1 MSAQTAFRFPSVVD
15 QWTNLFVAPV
25 YVVGGQ
31 SVLQDVYNLQE
42 SNIYPLDGNNPVLSK
57 PILTDVF
64 DIPVFGPEKVTA
76 FEIGY
81 KGLYLNRKFLFDG
94 YVFYNNYNLTIFPI
108 IFFCI
113 LILLILSYNFIL
125 EFVKKYF
132 LNGQNNVDDSYD
144 FYKKEKNTGSL
155 LYIGLISL
163 FLFSD
168 FTTFILSLLGSL
180 FVISKVKT
188 RITGF

>member
-1 MSAQTAFRFPSVVD
+1 MVYSVDDSNLKFIRMSAQTAFRFPSVVD

-31 SVLQDVYNLQE
+31 SELQDVYNLQG

-81 KGLYLNRKFLFDG
+81 KG
-94 YVFYNNYNLTIFPI
+94 
-108 IFFCI
+108 C
-113 LILLILSYNFIL
+113 
-125 EFVKKYF
+125 
-132 LNGQNNVDDSYD
+132 
-144 FYKKEKNTGSL
+144 L
-155 LYIGLISL
+155 LYT
-163 FLFSD
+163 SD
-168 FTTFILSLLGSL
+168 AARRRG
-180 FVISKVKT
+180 
-188 RITGF
+188 